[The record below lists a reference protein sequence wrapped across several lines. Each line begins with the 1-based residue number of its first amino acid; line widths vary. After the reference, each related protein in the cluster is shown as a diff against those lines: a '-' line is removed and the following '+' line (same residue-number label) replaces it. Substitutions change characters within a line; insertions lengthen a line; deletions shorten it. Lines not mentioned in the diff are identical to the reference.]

1 MDSVLTISPS
11 QTHHLSPSD
20 ASLNKCSG
28 PQTTPKLP
36 KRERLASFSRLVT
49 SSNFLDLL
57 PSKSTNG
64 GRRRINVKGRD
75 FALETLP
82 SIRVSPSSPPGQKL
96 QKRKIDASFL
106 QAVGKGCL
114 DSPQLPFSPRLL
126 DDKSPRHMSP
136 NYKYPTPTKSPLYQM
151 DRKSGFLGRGSF
163 GNVTLCIY
171 KNSKFALKVS
181 CRKSSF
187 VGEEN
192 FLEIRHPHL
201 VAILYTSQVSDKV
214 FIFMEFAGHCN
225 LQQVLDTKSELDFPR
240 RISFCAQILSGLRHC
255 HQHRIVHADV
265 KPANVIVSPH
275 GICKLGDFGH
285 SFNLDSIT
293 SEANDLPAE
302 DIVGTAAYAAPEVLR
317 GSRPTPFSD
326 IYSFGVL
333 LWQVQSREVPFSGE
347 HPHVIIYK
355 VAHYG
360 ARPTFVDI
368 KSSMMLQFSEV
379 AKLCWCEDPGSRISA
394 SQAHSRLQEIA
405 QQSKA
410 VIK

>member
-11 QTHHLSPSD
+11 ENHHLSPSD
-20 ASLNKCSG
+20 ASLNQCSG

-64 GRRRINVKGRD
+64 YRRRINVKGRD
-75 FALETLP
+75 FAIETLP
-82 SIRVSPSSPPGQKL
+82 SIRISPSSPPGQKL
-96 QKRKIDASFL
+96 PQRKIDASFL

-126 DDKSPRHMSP
+126 NNQSPRYMSP
-136 NYKYPTPTKSPLYQM
+136 NYKYPTPTKSPLYKS
-151 DRKSGFLGRGSF
+151 DCKSGFLGRGSF

-181 CRKSSF
+181 RRKSCF

-201 VAILYTSQVSDKV
+201 VSILYTSQVSDKV

-240 RISFCAQILSGLRHC
+240 RISFCIQILSGLRHC
-255 HQHRIVHADV
+255 HQQRIVHADV

-285 SFNLDSIT
+285 SFNLDSMT
-293 SEANDLPAE
+293 TEPNTHPVE

-333 LWQVQSREVPFSGE
+333 LWQVQSRELPFAGE
-347 HPHVIIYK
+347 HPH

-360 ARPTFVDI
+360 ARPSFVDI
-368 KSSMMLQFSEV
+368 KSPLMLQFSEV
-379 AKLCWCEDPGSRISA
+379 AKLCWCEDPSTRISA
-394 SQAHSRLQEIA
+394 SQAHKMLQDLA

-410 VIK
+410 ITK

>member
-1 MDSVLTISPS
+1 MDPVLTISPS
-11 QTHHLSPSD
+11 ETHLLSPSD

-49 SSNFLDLL
+49 SNNFLDLL

-64 GRRRINVKGRD
+64 GRKRINVKGRD
-75 FALETLP
+75 FAMETLP
-82 SIRVSPSSPPGQKL
+82 SIHVSPSSPAIQKL
-96 QKRKIDASFL
+96 QKKKIDASFL

-126 DDKSPRHMSP
+126 DNNTPRYMSP
-136 NYKYPTPTKSPLYQM
+136 NYKCPTPVKSPLYNL

-163 GNVTLCIY
+163 GNVTLCVY
-171 KNSKFALKVS
+171 KNSKFALKIS
-181 CRKSSF
+181 HQKSSF

-192 FLEIRHPHL
+192 LLDIRHPHL

-240 RISFCAQILSGLRHC
+240 RISFCTQILSGLRHC

-293 SEANDLPAE
+293 SENAIPTD
-302 DIVGTAAYAAPEVLR
+302 DIVGTAAYSAPEVLR

-333 LWQVQSREVPFSGE
+333 LWQVQSRELPFAGE

-360 ARPTFVDI
+360 ARPIFVDS
-368 KSSMMLQFSEV
+368 KSPLMNRFSEV
-379 AKLCWCEDPGSRISA
+379 AKLCWCDNPNSRLEA
-394 SQAHSRLQEIA
+394 SHALSMLQEISE
-405 QQSKA
+405 QWKA
-410 VIK
+410 ITK